1 MAHDVVYRCADGFWK
16 AAVIQWGRYR
26 VLFVYRVCMA
36 DTVQFTGA
44 DTWLDVLFYHFELS
58 GGQCAHDAHLFEGF
72 TVFNFYRHEC
82 L

>member
-1 MAHDVVYRCADGFWK
+1 
-16 AAVIQWGRYR
+16 
-26 VLFVYRVCMA
+26 MA

-72 TVFNFYRHEC
+72 TVFNFYCHEC